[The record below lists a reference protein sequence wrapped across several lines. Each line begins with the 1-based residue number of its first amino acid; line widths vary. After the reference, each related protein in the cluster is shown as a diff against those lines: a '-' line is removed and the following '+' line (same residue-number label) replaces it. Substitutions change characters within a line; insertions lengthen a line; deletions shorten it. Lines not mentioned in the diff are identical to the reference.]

1 MDYSNRLIYPEV
13 GDNGVMTEPGPAFQP
28 EINAI
33 TLTTSDMAAAV
44 AFYQTASM
52 TVVYGGEDS
61 SSFTSLRHG
70 SNYVNLTAGEG
81 EHSGF
86 WGRVIFHVE
95 SPDDVWSAFTRA
107 GFEAAFEPRDAPWGE
122 RYFHI
127 LDPDGHELSFA
138 RRLD

>member
-1 MDYSNRLIYPEV
+1 MAGEEVIAPTPPARLSFMNEA
-13 GDNGVMTEPGPAFQP
+13 GPDFVP

-33 TLTTSDMAAAV
+33 TLTTRDMKAAV
-44 AFYQTASM
+44 DFYRVASM
-52 TVVYGGEDS
+52 SVVFGGDETS
-61 SSFTSLRHG
+61 PFTSLKFG
-70 SNYVNLTAGEG
+70 SNFVNLTAGEG
-81 EHSGF
+81 EHEGF

-95 SPDDVWSAFTRA
+95 SPDALWAAFVEA
-107 GFEAAFEPRDAPWGE
+107 GYQPSFEPRDAPWRE